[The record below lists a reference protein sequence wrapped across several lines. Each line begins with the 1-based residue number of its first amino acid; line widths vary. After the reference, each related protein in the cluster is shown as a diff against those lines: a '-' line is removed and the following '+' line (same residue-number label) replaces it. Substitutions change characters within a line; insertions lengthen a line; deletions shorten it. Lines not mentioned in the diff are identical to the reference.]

1 MNSRRRQF
9 LLCGFACAWAGV
21 ALAATLS
28 PAAPPEAQAS
38 LDHART
44 IQYVTAALAIAL
56 AGILVLKKLPR
67 PAIDSLPGEPR
78 PAGFSAAGRRE
89 KLAEEEDFA
98 RFITEFRAGPPPTA
112 PRVEPLKAGPL
123 PSGLPTGSVDDHAE
137 SEEPRNLGGC
147 DQLERFFAWAP
158 QQVRALQKLIE
169 KSGRLGSPA
178 ARRAMLVEVC
188 GRITDLKQQGGLPE
202 LRPAWQLASAI
213 EGLLKQLTGRV
224 SNITHSTQRTIADSL
239 GLLGEL
245 CAPGV
250 RADLA
255 ANPAIR
261 ILAVD
266 DDPVSRFA
274 LCAAVKRAFEP
285 PDLAETGEAAL
296 ALARLQSYDLVLLDV
311 MMPGMDGF
319 EVCTKIRQT
328 ACNGSTPVLFVTA
341 LRDFDTRAK
350 SLTTGGNDLLGK
362 PFLTFDLT
370 VKALTLVL
378 RARLRERN
386 RILEASGGLAASST
400 PAVHWPELRPDPVS
414 EDGPAAPAKALPG
427 PERVPDQAGASPIL
441 LPPPPVFADAIATR
455 NGSPPG
461 NAPREFSPAFLRY
474 MTASV
479 QEMKGQ
485 IAVLGGLEEEAA
497 RKELLVR
504 LYLQLQFLS
513 RSADLPELRPA
524 FELCCALEGLL
535 KKLKDDSKRATAS
548 ALRTAAAGVD
558 LLQDVSVPGLRPD
571 LASNPPVRIL
581 VVDDEPVARRAIT
594 GAMQMA
600 FPRPVGADSGETAV
614 GLAVEKEF
622 DLVFLDVCM
631 PVMDGFTVC
640 SKIHETTLNRS
651 TPVVFITSLSDEG
664 FRAQSALCGGSDYV
678 VKPFVFMEITVK
690 ALTFVLRGRLEKLR
704 KAAGAEHDGGRSN
717 HSMQPDLG

>member
-1 MNSRRRQF
+1 
-9 LLCGFACAWAGV
+9 
-21 ALAATLS
+21 
-28 PAAPPEAQAS
+28 
-38 LDHART
+38 
-44 IQYVTAALAIAL
+44 
-56 AGILVLKKLPR
+56 
-67 PAIDSLPGEPR
+67 
-78 PAGFSAAGRRE
+78 
-89 KLAEEEDFA
+89 
-98 RFITEFRAGPPPTA
+98 
-112 PRVEPLKAGPL
+112 
-123 PSGLPTGSVDDHAE
+123 
-137 SEEPRNLGGC
+137 
-147 DQLERFFAWAP
+147 
-158 QQVRALQKLIE
+158 
-169 KSGRLGSPA
+169 
-178 ARRAMLVEVC
+178 
-188 GRITDLKQQGGLPE
+188 
-202 LRPAWQLASAI
+202 
-213 EGLLKQLTGRV
+213 
-224 SNITHSTQRTIADSL
+224 
-239 GLLGEL
+239 
-245 CAPGV
+245 
-250 RADLA
+250 
-255 ANPAIR
+255 
-261 ILAVD
+261 
-266 DDPVSRFA
+266 
-274 LCAAVKRAFEP
+274 
-285 PDLAETGEAAL
+285 
-296 ALARLQSYDLVLLDV
+296 
-311 MMPGMDGF
+311 
-319 EVCTKIRQT
+319 
-328 ACNGSTPVLFVTA
+328 
-341 LRDFDTRAK
+341 
-350 SLTTGGNDLLGK
+350 
-362 PFLTFDLT
+362 
-370 VKALTLVL
+370 
-378 RARLRERN
+378 
-386 RILEASGGLAASST
+386 
-400 PAVHWPELRPDPVS
+400 
-414 EDGPAAPAKALPG
+414 
-427 PERVPDQAGASPIL
+427 
-441 LPPPPVFADAIATR
+441 
-455 NGSPPG
+455 
-461 NAPREFSPAFLRY
+461 